1 MSENRF
7 DVEICPI
14 QDVGTGSFA
23 DHVRS
28 FADTPTMTSITECDC
43 SDTATVHSEDIMR
56 KAIVTP
62 VVAGLIGFGLLAAPL
77 AAHAADTPTTFEVSG
92 GALGITV
99 PTTSVDLGTVTV
111 GASDV
116 SASLGT
122 VSVSD
127 QRATASGSWIATV
140 TSSAF
145 VTGEAS
151 PAETVP
157 ASDVNYAPGDPSDA
171 VNGTY
176 TPGTAGALGGD
187 T

>member
-1 MSENRF
+1 
-7 DVEICPI
+7 
-14 QDVGTGSFA
+14 
-23 DHVRS
+23 
-28 FADTPTMTSITECDC
+28 
-43 SDTATVHSEDIMR
+43 MR

-127 QRATASGSWIATV
+127 QRATVSGSWIATV

-151 PAETVP
+151 TAETVP

-187 T
+187 TALTAMSTSDEVGVGGVSWDPTITVTLPAQVVAGTYTGTITHSVA